1 MNIESLREFAAL
13 NKEGLAGFK
22 IYLAP
27 AAVTKNKEQ
36 EIYKG
41 YISINDYPLYSITGF
56 KSLIKGIQTD
66 KEVEIVIDTLSGK
79 PKEINI
85 GDASLQFDSTIGDF
99 QELNENGKPVRF
111 YGKIISNVS
120 KEKQEPF
127 TSAKFKGFELRVL
140 GDTVLK
146 LDMGGMANATGAIAL
161 KFDSY
166 SLEAYESSKAY
177 MQELGSDKEP
187 AVLKSKFEPAEAGWN
202 WEDLT
207 EFAKSLADS
216 FPEYQEFIKTNFPS
230 SNFEKRLANIND
242 KAQAILNKVQA
253 RKNGVSQLNAKQKAA
268 VAQGQIDLA
277 KVAGN
282 LSKSEIKAIDE
293 ALSAG
298 DLSAEEMELP
308 F

>member
-1 MNIESLREFAAL
+1 MNINELREFAEL

-22 IYLAP
+22 LYLAP
-27 AAVTKNKEQ
+27 VAITKNKEQ

-41 YISINDYPLYSITGF
+41 YISINDYPLYSVTAF
-56 KSLIKGIQTD
+56 KSLTEGILTD
-66 KEVEIVIDTLSGK
+66 KDGLPVVDTLTDK
-79 PKEINI
+79 PKKIEI
-85 GDASLQFDSTIGDF
+85 GDTSLQLDSTIGDF
-99 QELNENGKPVRF
+99 QELNENGKPLKF
-111 YGKIISNVS
+111 YGKIISGLS
-120 KEKQEPF
+120 KAKNEPY
-127 TSAKFKGFELRVL
+127 TSAKFKGFELRIL

-146 LDMGGMANATGAIAL
+146 LDMAGMANATGAIAL

-177 MQELGSDKEP
+177 MEELGSGKEP

-207 EFAKSLADS
+207 EFAKSLSDN

-242 KAQAILNKVQA
+242 KAQTILNKVQA
-253 RKNGVSQLNAKQKAA
+253 RKSGVAQLNAKQKVTAT
-268 VAQGQIDLA
+268 QGQIDFE
-277 KVAGN
+277 VG
-282 LSKSEIKAIDE
+282 
-293 ALSAG
+293 
-298 DLSAEEMELP
+298 

>member
-27 AAVTKNKEQ
+27 VAVTKNKEQ

-41 YISINDYPLYSITGF
+41 YISINDYPLYSVTGF
-56 KSLIKGIQTD
+56 KSLVHGVQTD
-66 KEVEIVIDTLSGK
+66 KDGEPVIDTLSGK
-79 PKEINI
+79 PKEINM

-111 YGKIISNVS
+111 YGKFINGLS
-120 KEKQEPF
+120 KEAKPF
-127 TSAKFKGFELRVL
+127 INAKFKGFELRVL

-146 LDMGGMANATGAIAL
+146 LDVGGIANATGAIAL

-166 SLEAYESSKAY
+166 SLEGYESSKAY
-177 MQELGSDKEP
+177 MKELGSDKEP

-207 EFAKSLADS
+207 EFAKSLSDS

-242 KAQAILNKVQA
+242 KAQAILDKVQA
-253 RKNGVSQLNAKQKAA
+253 RKSGVAQLNAKQKATA
-268 VAQGQIDLA
+268 TQGQIDFE
-277 KVAGN
+277 AG
-282 LSKSEIKAIDE
+282 
-293 ALSAG
+293 
-298 DLSAEEMELP
+298 

>member
-27 AAVTKNKEQ
+27 VTVTKNKEQ

-66 KEVEIVIDTLSGK
+66 KDGEPVIDTLSGK

-111 YGKIISNVS
+111 YGKIISNLS

-146 LDMGGMANATGAIAL
+146 LDMGGMANATGAVAL

-166 SLEAYESSKAY
+166 SLEGYELSKAY
-177 MQELGSDKEP
+177 MEERGLEKEP
-187 AVLKSKFEPAEAGWN
+187 AVLKSKFEPAEAGWS

-207 EFAKSLADS
+207 EFAKSLS
-216 FPEYQEFIKTNFPS
+216 ENFPEYQEFIKTNFPS
-230 SNFEKRLANIND
+230 SNIEKRLANINE

-253 RKNGVSQLNAKQKAA
+253 RKTGVAQLNAKQR
-268 VAQGQIDLA
+268 VVQGQIDFE
-277 KVAGN
+277 AG
-282 LSKSEIKAIDE
+282 
-293 ALSAG
+293 
-298 DLSAEEMELP
+298 

>member
-1 MNIESLREFAAL
+1 MNINELREFAAL

-27 AAVTKNKEQ
+27 VAVTKNKEQ
-36 EIYKG
+36 EIYRG
-41 YISINDYPLYSITGF
+41 YISINDYPLYSVTAF
-56 KSLIKGIQTD
+56 KSLVEGILTD
-66 KEVEIVIDTLSGK
+66 KDGLPVVDILTEK

-99 QELNENGKPVRF
+99 QELNENGKPIRF
-111 YGKIISNVS
+111 YGKIISNLS

-177 MQELGSDKEP
+177 MEELGSGKEP
-187 AVLKSKFEPAEAGWN
+187 VVLKSKFEPAEAGWN

-253 RKNGVSQLNAKQKAA
+253 RKSGVSQLNAKQKAA
-268 VAQGQIDLA
+268 VTQGQIDFE
-277 KVAGN
+277 AG
-282 LSKSEIKAIDE
+282 
-293 ALSAG
+293 
-298 DLSAEEMELP
+298 

>member
-1 MNIESLREFAAL
+1 MNIDELREFAAL

-41 YISINDYPLYSITGF
+41 YISINDYPLYSVTGF

-66 KEVEIVIDTLSGK
+66 KDGLPVLDDLTGE

-99 QELNENGKPVRF
+99 QELNENGKPIRF
-111 YGKIISNVS
+111 YGKIVNRDEGYPKGKIEE
-120 KEKQEPF
+120 EKKQKLTGREVKSF
-127 TSAKFKGFELRVL
+127 TTAKFKGFELRVL

-146 LDMGGMANATGAIAL
+146 LDMGGIANATGAIAL

-166 SLEAYESSKAY
+166 SLEAYESNKAY

-187 AVLKSKFEPAEAGWN
+187 AVLKSKFEPVEAGWN

-207 EFAKSLADS
+207 EFAKSLSDS

-242 KAQAILNKVQA
+242 KAQAILNKVQT
-253 RKNGVSQLNAKQKAA
+253 RKSGVAQLNARQKAT
-268 VAQGQIDLA
+268 VAQGQIDFE
-277 KVAGN
+277 VG
-282 LSKSEIKAIDE
+282 
-293 ALSAG
+293 
-298 DLSAEEMELP
+298 

>member
-1 MNIESLREFAAL
+1 MNINELREFAAL

-56 KSLIKGIQTD
+56 KSLVKSIQTD
-66 KEVEIVIDTLSGK
+66 KEGEPVIDTLSGK

-85 GDASLQFDSTIGDF
+85 GDASLQLDSTIGDF

-111 YGKIISNVS
+111 YGKIISNLS

-127 TSAKFKGFELRVL
+127 TSAKFKGFELKVL

-207 EFAKSLADS
+207 EFAKSLSDS

-253 RKNGVSQLNAKQKAA
+253 RKNGVAQLNARQKAT
-268 VAQGQIDLA
+268 VAQRQIDFE
-277 KVAGN
+277 AG
-282 LSKSEIKAIDE
+282 
-293 ALSAG
+293 
-298 DLSAEEMELP
+298 

>member
-1 MNIESLREFAAL
+1 MNINELREFAAL

-41 YISINDYPLYSITGF
+41 YVSINDYPLYSVTGF

-66 KEVEIVIDTLSGK
+66 KEGEPVIDTLSGK

-111 YGKIISNVS
+111 YGQIINRIEGYPEGKT
-120 KEKQEPF
+120 KEEKMQRLTGRELKAF
-127 TSAKFKGFELRVL
+127 TTAKFKGFELRVL

-146 LDMGGMANATGAIAL
+146 LDMGGIANATGAIAL

-166 SLEAYESSKAY
+166 SLEGYESAKAY
-177 MQELGSDKEP
+177 MESIGSDKEP

-207 EFAKSLADS
+207 EFAKSLADN
-216 FPEYQEFIKTNFPS
+216 FPEYQEFIKTHFPS
-230 SNFEKRLANIND
+230 SNLQKRLANIND

-253 RKNGVSQLNAKQKAA
+253 RKSGVSQLNAKQKAT
-268 VAQGQIDLA
+268 VTQGQIDFE
-277 KVAGN
+277 VG
-282 LSKSEIKAIDE
+282 
-293 ALSAG
+293 
-298 DLSAEEMELP
+298 